1 MNLQSLIVNG
11 VWIQEKYEG
20 QLESGKGS
28 GVTLTRKYQLR
39 KKGDNYRSKTQ
50 EMHQTEAYASFQS
63 FILRFQ
69 QYLIYQTNEGAITL
83 RASKIKVD
91 TTESR
96 YPVYDGEATWVY
108 DPRKPDYL
116 TNPTTWSHR
125 MIGGTRN
132 VSLPVAP
139 QRFYARPGVV
149 PIHRVGVNWSPE
161 RGYEGVDAYSPERR
175 LVAKQ
180 QLLASFVTDAYWELM
195 YSLSKTVNA
204 FPFRGLA
211 PGSVLYLGLDS
222 DEAFNRDNKVHDITH
237 QFVIEPNLVN
247 FHVDGIPVSHKW
259 GHEYLWFE
267 HMSTEAGAL
276 TTQVA
281 VAPIYHAS
289 NFDLIGLS

>member
-1 MNLQSLIVNG
+1 MIVNG

-20 QLESGKGS
+20 QLESGTGA

-39 KKGDNYRSKTQ
+39 MKGDSHRNKTQ
-50 EMHQTEAYASFQS
+50 PMHQTEAYAAFQS

-83 RASKIKVD
+83 RASKIRVYVAGNK
-91 TTESR
+91 

-125 MIGGTRN
+125 MVGGTRKAMY
-132 VSLPVAP
+132 PVAP
-139 QRFYARPGVV
+139 QRFYTRPGVV
-149 PIHRVGVNWSPE
+149 PIHRVGINWSQE
-161 RGYEGVDAYSPERR
+161 RGYEGVDVYSPERR

-180 QLLASFVTDAYWELM
+180 QLLASLVTDAYWELM
-195 YSLSKTVNA
+195 YSLSKTVNNA
-204 FPFRGLA
+204 PFRGLPA
-211 PGSVLYLGLDS
+211 GTVLYLGLDS
-222 DEAFNRDNKVHDITH
+222 DEAFNRDNRVHDITH
-237 QFVIEPNLVN
+237 QFVVEPNLVN
-247 FHVDGIPVSHKW
+247 FAFDGIPVSHKW

-281 VAPIYHAS
+281 VAPMYHAS
-289 NFDLIGLS
+289 NFDLIGVS